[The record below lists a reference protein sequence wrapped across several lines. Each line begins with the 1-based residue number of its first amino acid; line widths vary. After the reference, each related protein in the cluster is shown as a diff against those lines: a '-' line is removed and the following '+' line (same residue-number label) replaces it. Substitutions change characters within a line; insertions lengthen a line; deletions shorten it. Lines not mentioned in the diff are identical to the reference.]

1 MYSFHQEW
9 LHTQSFF
16 PAETL
21 PTLPTLDK
29 RDAFLFICTFQIDG
43 YFLSFFFF
51 FAISIFQK
59 KKVLEF
65 PFRDIPLYCCCQSPT
80 FGLDLSLIM
89 HCLCLCTGAV
99 HFIIT

>member
-51 FAISIFQK
+51 LRFPFSK
-59 KKVLEF
+59 KKKCWSFLSETF
-65 PFRDIPLYCCCQSPT
+65 PCIAAVSHQH
-80 FGLDLSLIM
+80 LDLIC
-89 HCLCLCTGAV
+89 H
-99 HFIIT
+99 